1 VGVRWVWRLAVPAVL
16 LVSGVLFVTSAETA
30 RGTDLRTG
38 SRTRLSDLV
47 LEQEQRNARLSQQ
60 VTAARAALDSLT
72 AHQAVD
78 PSLTQQVT
86 ALTPAAGMTEV
97 TGPGV
102 RVSLDDSPA
111 LRAGQTRPSWVTPD
125 DLVVHQQDLQAV
137 VNAMWRGGADAV
149 QVMDQRIV
157 STSAVR
163 SVDKT
168 LILQGRVYSPPY
180 VVTAIG
186 SPTRLRTALD
196 NEPAVRIFKEYVD
209 QVGLRWSQQDL
220 RRVEIP
226 AFDGSVLLSYAK
238 ASP

>member
-1 VGVRWVWRLAVPAVL
+1 V
-16 LVSGVLFVTSAETA
+16 VSGLLFVTSAETA

-60 VTAARAALDSLT
+60 VRAARAQLDSVT

-78 PSLTQQVT
+78 PSLTQQVA
-86 ALTPAAGMTEV
+86 ALSPAAGMTSV
-97 TGPGV
+97 VGPGV
-102 RVSLDDSPA
+102 RVSLDDAPA
-111 LRAGQTRPSWVTPD
+111 LRTGQTRPSWTTLD

-163 SVDKT
+163 CVGNT
-168 LILQGRVYSPPY
+168 LVLQGRVYSPPY

-186 SPTRLRTALD
+186 SPAKLQAALST
-196 NEPAVRIFKEYVD
+196 EPGVRIYLDYVH
-209 QVGLRWSQQDL
+209 QVGLRWSQEDL
-220 RRVEIP
+220 RQVRVP
-226 AFDGSVLLSYAK
+226 AFDGSVQLSYVK

>member
-1 VGVRWVWRLAVPAVL
+1 VPAVL
-16 LVSGVLFVTSAETA
+16 VVSGLLFVTSAETA

-60 VTAARAALDSLT
+60 VRAARAQLDSVT

-78 PSLTQQVT
+78 PSLTQQVA
-86 ALTPAAGMTEV
+86 ALSPAAGMTSMV
-97 TGPGV
+97 GTGV
-102 RVSLDDSPA
+102 RVSLDDAPA
-111 LRAGQTRPSWVTPD
+111 LRTGQTRPSWTTPD

-163 SVDKT
+163 CVGNT
-168 LILQGRVYSPPY
+168 LVLQGRVYSPPY

-186 SPTRLRTALD
+186 SPAKLQAALST
-196 NEPAVRIFKEYVD
+196 EPGVRIYLDYVH
-209 QVGLRWSQQDL
+209 QVGLRWSQEDL
-220 RRVEIP
+220 RQVRVP
-226 AFDGSVLLSYAK
+226 AFDGSVQLSYVK

>member
-1 VGVRWVWRLAVPAVL
+1 MGGRWVWRLAVPVVL
-16 LVSGVLFVTSAETA
+16 VVSGVLFVTSAETA

-60 VTAARAALDSLT
+60 VSAARAQLDSVT
-72 AHQAVD
+72 ANQAVD
-78 PSLTQQVT
+78 PALTQQVA
-86 ALTPAAGMTEV
+86 ALTPAAGMSAV
-97 TGPGV
+97 VGPGV
-102 RVSLDDSPA
+102 RVSLDDAPA
-111 LRAGQTRPSWVTPD
+111 LRTGQTRPSWATPD

-149 QVMDQRIV
+149 QVMDQRVV

-163 SVDKT
+163 CVGNT

-186 SPTRLRTALD
+186 SPAKLHAALD
-196 NEPAVRIFKEYVD
+196 TEPAVQIFKEYVD

-220 RRVEIP
+220 RQVKVP
-226 AFDGSVLLSYAK
+226 AFDGSVMLSYAK